1 MMCYGIFCDFRMFLK
16 LFAGSAAFSRKH
28 PLACY
33 VSSMLMC
40 FATSIVSNFLVGE
53 SLVIPLKN
61 HQELIVASAVWYDLL
76 RDGVSRCF
84 IFLCLSVR
92 QKSVYCCATEYSQ
105 PVHHQLVRKIS
116 GKTPSSCKHNA
127 NPNAHPTTKQS
138 TGHMWQ
144 VDFLMSWP
152 IPVCY
157 TSYTVFS
164 KQSNS
169 EHCSHL
175 CSTNMLSP
183 SFSFRS
189 RDNWHYRH
197 STAFLDWCIDWFI
210 YIFIYLLIYSLM

>member
-1 MMCYGIFCDFRMFLK
+1 MLLHAKLAKVLYKIPKQEMAEIELSTWSVFYSSSQSFFCAYINLQPWMMCYGIFCDFCMFLK
-16 LFAGSAAFSRKH
+16 FFAGSAAFSRKH

-127 NPNAHPTTKQS
+127 NPNAHPTTKQ
-138 TGHMWQ
+138 
-144 VDFLMSWP
+144 
-152 IPVCY
+152 
-157 TSYTVFS
+157 
-164 KQSNS
+164 
-169 EHCSHL
+169 
-175 CSTNMLSP
+175 
-183 SFSFRS
+183 
-189 RDNWHYRH
+189 
-197 STAFLDWCIDWFI
+197 
-210 YIFIYLLIYSLM
+210 